1 MSAEFTG
8 RWVLRGGIRVPIII
22 EEPAPKNLCRV
33 CGNVTPLDVCRPCRD
48 SSRKREHGSH
58 TGYNQH
64 KRRFEKPCDACRVAE
79 KAYQGKRYKR
89 GQLSERDR
97 AWCEKAA
104 VIGSWR
110 LDQALNRR

>member
-1 MSAEFTG
+1 MNEFTG
-8 RWVLRGGIRVPIII
+8 RWELRGGIRVPVM
-22 EEPAPKNLCRV
+22 EEPVKNLCRV
-33 CGNVTPLDVCRPCRD
+33 CGAVTPLPVCRPCRD

-64 KRRFEKPCDACRVAE
+64 KRRFESPCDACRVAE

-97 AWCEKAA
+97 VWCEEQA
-104 VIGSWR
+104 VKWSWVVAER
-110 LDQALNRR
+110 ANRR